1 VPARDRRTVGEASA
15 DTDALPRGVLLDV
28 KGPNTGQDLAP
39 GFQSPAQRSRCT
51 PCLRALAARPI
62 ALLAVTASRLADALR
77 IVGRPVFHRFV
88 PRVPPIV
95 LSGWIKLRVGQQ
107 EGE

>member
-51 PCLRALAARPI
+51 PLFASSRRPTDRASGCDRQ
-62 ALLAVTASRLADALR
+62 
-77 IVGRPVFHRFV
+77 
-88 PRVPPIV
+88 PP
-95 LSGWIKLRVGQQ
+95 S
-107 EGE
+107 